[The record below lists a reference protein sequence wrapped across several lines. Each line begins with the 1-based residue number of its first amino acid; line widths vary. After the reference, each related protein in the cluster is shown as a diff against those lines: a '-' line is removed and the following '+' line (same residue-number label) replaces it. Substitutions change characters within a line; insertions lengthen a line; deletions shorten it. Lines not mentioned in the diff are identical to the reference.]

1 MITKK
6 QKLEWVIIVLL
17 TFICIGCLFLVNNSK
32 GMIQIPVFKIIYESA
47 LIATQFVYGFCKM
60 FAILMWYTIT
70 HSWITILIT
79 CALIAL
85 FITNIFYRRTKD

>member
-6 QKLEWVIIVLL
+6 QKLEWVIITLL
-17 TFICIGCLFLVNNSK
+17 AVIGIGCLFLVNNSK
-32 GMIQIPVFKIIYESA
+32 GMIQIPIFKIIYESA
-47 LIATQFVYGFCKM
+47 LIAIQFAYGFCKM

-70 HSWITILIT
+70 HSWITVLIT

-85 FITNIFYRRTKD
+85 FITGIAYRRIKD